1 MTLLARD
8 PVAPF
13 TLGPTR
19 VLRTRRIR
27 RGIDGWLA
35 ATALVLA
42 LIGAVLVWSA
52 TRSRLADEGSNPQG
66 YLYRHLANVGIGV
79 ALVVI
84 AARLDARR
92 LRLLGPVLY
101 VASLLGLLA
110 VFAVGATIN
119 GAHAWILLPGGM
131 QLQPSEFMKLGLV
144 AGLAVMLSQRMGAD
158 RAGSASG
165 SASPSSPSPSL
176 APSLASRPATRD
188 IILAVGLISV
198 PLVLIMLQPDLGSA
212 MVLAATAFGVLIAA
226 DVPARWTLG
235 LIVVGALGVFLA
247 IKSGVLADYQLARFR
262 VFADPGS
269 DPRGAAYNVTQA
281 HIAIANGGLF
291 GRGLFHGPQTRG
303 AFVPEQQ
310 TDFVYSVAGEEFG
323 LLGAGLIILLFAV
336 LCWRGLRIAA
346 RADRT
351 GRLLA
356 VGVVCWFAFQAF
368 QNIGMNLGLT
378 PVTGLPLP
386 FVSYGGSSMFAQ
398 SLAVGLL
405 LAVDRHSATQRPVV

>member
-8 PVAPF
+8 PVAPV
-13 TLGPTR
+13 TLGPTP
-19 VLRTRRIR
+19 VLRARRIR

-52 TRSRLADEGSNPQG
+52 TRSRLAGEGSNPQG

-119 GAHAWILLPGGM
+119 GAHAWILLPGGL

-144 AGLAVMLSQRMGAD
+144 AGLAVMLSQRMGA
-158 RAGSASG
+158 SASA
-165 SASPSSPSPSL
+165 SAS
-176 APSLASRPATRD
+176 ASRPATRD
-188 IILAVGLISV
+188 IVLAVGLISV

-235 LIVVGALGVFLA
+235 LIVLGALGVFLA

-405 LAVDRHSATQRPVV
+405 LAVDRHSAAQRPVV